1 MAWKDACNMRNVFL
15 SPGFYFFIR
24 VALGLVF
31 VYAGFAKLFDPGAF
45 ARTVS
50 QYDIVPEFL
59 LTPFAVGLPAL
70 ELLAGLGLVINVRG
84 SLVAIS
90 GLLMI
95 FSLVLGYGIFKG
107 VDISCGCFSAEE
119 IDARNDLMSALI
131 RDLLMIAAAFY
142 LYMYG
147 RVKGITN
154 PGCKNR
160 IRYREEQI

>member
-1 MAWKDACNMRNVFL
+1 MAWKDVWNMRGIFL
-15 SPGFYFFIR
+15 SPGLYFFIR

-31 VYAGFAKLFDPGAF
+31 VYAGFTKLLDPGAF

-70 ELLAGLGLVINVRG
+70 ELLAGLGLVINGRR
-84 SLVAIS
+84 SLVVIF

-95 FSLVLGYGIFKG
+95 FSLVLGYGVFNRM
-107 VDISCGCFSAEE
+107 DIDCGCFSGEE
-119 IDARNDLMSALI
+119 IDARNHLRSALI

-142 LYMYG
+142 LYMYQ
-147 RVKGITN
+147 RVKGTTN
-154 PGCKNR
+154 PGRKNR
-160 IRYREEQI
+160 IRYGEEQI